1 MSFTVK
7 NEDKIGTTREY
18 PPLRKVV
25 ATDIAGCQRLKILS
39 LQRPVRLNS
48 VFLFLVVA
56 LQTALR
62 KVGDC
67 VIRRCDESDLAAVID
82 INMVALPEHYSDYF
96 FESILRELPEAFI
109 VAELDGKVVGYI
121 MCKIEFGFS
130 NFRKLG
136 FVKKGHVVSVAVL
149 EEHRNKGLGMAL
161 MVESTNGIMNRKS
174 DEMYLEVRVSNKSAI
189 GMYQKLGF
197 QIKSKL
203 HAYYR
208 DGEDAY
214 LMCLEF

>member
-1 MSFTVK
+1 LACH
-7 NEDKIGTTREY
+7 NLIN
-18 PPLRKVV
+18 
-25 ATDIAGCQRLKILS
+25 
-39 LQRPVRLNS
+39 LQS
-48 VFLFLVVA
+48 
-56 LQTALR
+56 ALR
-62 KVGDC
+62 RLDDYI
-67 VIRRCDESDLAAVID
+67 IRRCERDDLAAVVD
-82 INMVALPEHYSDYF
+82 INMLTLPEHYSDYF
-96 FESILRELPEAFI
+96 FEAILRELPESFI
-109 VAELDGKVVGYI
+109 VAELEKKIVGYI
-121 MCKIEFGFS
+121 MCKVEFGFS